1 MASPKMT
8 SGIFILSTIGA
19 IFGIGSLVVFVFG
32 GKKDPNSIVG
42 EWESGGR
49 VMEFR
54 RGGELV
60 DGKEKGSTKGEWKRI
75 DDKRVQIKL
84 KVRDVVINTVWPY
97 AVEGSELNLNG
108 NRLTRR

>member
-60 DGKEKGSTKGEWKRI
+60 DGKEKGSTGRPVPLLTHFLLKRAG
-75 DDKRVQIKL
+75 KL
-84 KVRDVVINTVWPY
+84 
-97 AVEGSELNLNG
+97 
-108 NRLTRR
+108 